1 MADKKYYWLKLHRDF
16 FKRHDIQIIEGMPN
30 GKDYILFYLKLLV
43 ESIDHEGCLRF
54 SDTIPYND
62 DMLATITHT
71 NVDIVRSAMKIFT
84 ELQMIT
90 ILDDSTI
97 FMQEVE
103 KMIGISTQDDH
114 TRESTRLRV
123 QRYRERKKQELL
135 PNRYNAVTCNGEID
149 IEKEIEIEKEVKH
162 KHGEY
167 QNVLL
172 TDKELE
178 KLKTEFPKDWQERI
192 DNLSAYMKSKG
203 ASYKDH
209 LATIRNWARRDKKKE
224 TEKQQNNKFNQI
236 EKNDYNFDALEE
248 LLEKQNV

>member
-90 ILDDSTI
+90 IMDDSTI

-103 KMIGISTQDDH
+103 KLIGSEWSSAERMRRKREIASHCDTDVTPQLRKCD
-114 TRESTRLRV
+114 TR
-123 QRYRERKKQELL
+123 Y
-135 PNRYNAVTCNGEID
+135 VTCD
-149 IEKEIEIEKEVKH
+149 TEKEIEKDKEKDKEVKH

-209 LATIRNWARRDKKKE
+209 LATIRNWARRDKKKQE
-224 TEKQQNNKFNQI
+224 TNKFNQI
-236 EKNDYNFDALEE
+236 EKNDYDFDALAEI
-248 LLEKQNV
+248 LEKNNV

>member
-62 DMLATITHT
+62 EMLSIITHT

-84 ELQMIT
+84 DLQMIT

-103 KMIGISTQDDH
+103 KMIGSETDWALKK
-114 TRESTRLRV
+114 RE
-123 QRYRERKKQELL
+123 YRNRIAQQQTDKDETKKDNVRQ
-135 PNRYNAVTCNGEID
+135 
-149 IEKEIEIEKEVKH
+149 EIEIEKEKELEKEVKH
-162 KHGEY
+162 KYGEY
-167 QNVLL
+167 NNVLL

-178 KLKTEFPKDWQERI
+178 KLKTEFPADWQERI
-192 DNLSAYMKSKG
+192 ESLSAYMKSKG
-203 ASYKDH
+203 TVHKDH
-209 LATIRNWARRDKKKE
+209 LATIRNWARKDKKKQE
-224 TEKQQNNKFNQI
+224 EKQQSNSFNRI
-236 EKNDYNFDALEE
+236 EKNDYDIDALEKI
-248 LLEKQNV
+248 LENNNV